1 MDGVGTVGLRV
12 GAEVAL
18 RGRGLV
24 RVGRGVLAAA
34 FALRGDLRDG
44 AVVVGGD
51 GGGGEAGVEFAVHAF
66 AHEGLFDGAPVV
78 GVEAVGF
85 VGWVWRGGGLVLG
98 DGERGLDEAGVF
110 AEDAVEEIGTTA
122 GEEAFEFADGFHL
135 EAWVSGS
142 FEMGR

>member
-1 MDGVGTVGLRV
+1 M
-12 GAEVAL
+12 
-18 RGRGLV
+18 
-24 RVGRGVLAAA
+24 
-34 FALRGDLRDG
+34 
-44 AVVVGGD
+44 
-51 GGGGEAGVEFAVHAF
+51 HAF

-85 VGWVWRGGGLVLG
+85 VGWVRRGGGLGLG

-135 EAWVSGS
+135 QAWVSGS